1 MLDNLE
7 YSFSVDMWSVGVIIY
22 QMLTG
27 KLMFDSSSEIE
38 YLIEVMRMKGTPTTL
53 DVTYFAKFK
62 TLLKIGPALP
72 HFKSSSLLNAEN
84 NLTAQTAEE
93 SDRSSPNDKRKLNYG
108 FDKLI
113 DQLTSIDP
121 TKRPSAK
128 QSIKKLKKIRGK
140 YEARFNTTNDDSFD
154 L

>member
-72 HFKSSSLLNAEN
+72 QFKSSSLLNAEN

-128 QSIKKLKKIRGK
+128 QSLKKLKKIRGK